1 MRRPNAD
8 LAAIGVSLVCIVH
21 CLCLP
26 ALLTLVPALAG
37 LIGQDIEHSTVHWTL
52 LAIAVPIST
61 WTLVRSLSRHGG
73 GWLLATGL
81 AALALLF
88 LAPALTARDR
98 GPAPCGVDTP
108 ARHSRTPPVTGCQL
122 GGDELPVRQV
132 QQVGHAPDRVF
143 LKR

>member
-88 LAPALTARDR
+88 LA
-98 GPAPCGVDTP
+98 VME
-108 ARHSRTPPVTGCQL
+108 VF
-122 GGDELPVRQV
+122 
-132 QQVGHAPDRVF
+132 GHALETPLTVLAATILLGVHVINFRRCQPDTDACHEPHR
-143 LKR
+143 L